1 MANPQAENGHVDLAN
16 ELVEALAKI
25 RISGEE
31 MQCLWVIIRKT
42 YGWKKKED
50 WIALS
55 QFQEM
60 TGINHGNVCRA
71 LRGLLKK
78 NIVVKKDDRR
88 GVSYGIQK
96 DYLKWRPSSKKTR
109 GRQKRQLGVV
119 NIDNQGSSK
128 KTTTKDTITKDT
140 ITKERYSEF
149 VLMTKKQCQTL
160 NNKYGEIKTKKM
172 IEVLNNYK
180 GSKGKTYKS
189 DYHAILSWVVEE
201 VVGEIKSKESDLCP
215 DCNQP
220 TNGNYFG
227 NAQRCRDCHY
237 KKTGA
242 VNV

>member
-1 MANPQAENGHVDLAN
+1 MASPQAENGHVDLAN
-16 ELVEALAKI
+16 ELIEALAKI

-55 QFQEM
+55 QFQDM

-78 NIVVKKDDRR
+78 NIVVKKDNVR

-96 DYLKWRPSSKKTR
+96 NYRKWKPSSKKTR

-140 ITKERYSEF
+140 ITKEKYSEF
-149 VLMTKKQCQTL
+149 VLMTEKQYQTL
-160 NNKYGEIKTKKM
+160 IKKHGEIKTKKM
-172 IEVLNNYK
+172 VEVLNNYK

-189 DYHAILSWVVEE
+189 DYHAILSWVVKE
-201 VVGEIKSKESDLCP
+201 VVGEVKSKNLCP
-215 DCNQP
+215 NCNKP

-227 NAQRCRDCHY
+227 SQQLCEACYDRHA
-237 KKTGA
+237 G
-242 VNV
+242 